1 MSILADWQIIE
12 RCEKEEMIAPFER
25 ESIKTMM
32 TDKGVQRILSYGV
45 SSYGYDI
52 VLSPRDLKLFT
63 NHNSILADARKLNAD
78 VYTTPKLF
86 VDDDGLEYVVLPP
99 NSMMLGH
106 TREYFKIPRD
116 LIVTC
121 LGKSTY
127 ARVGVFPLVT
137 PLEPTWE
144 GNLVVEIVNST
155 TTPAKLYVN
164 QGVAQLIFNRTD
176 AECTVSYKDRGGK
189 YDKQV
194 GTQNPLV

>member
-1 MSILADWQIIE
+1 MSILADWQILD
-12 RCEKEEMIAPFER
+12 RCAKEGMIAPYETA
-25 ESIKTMM
+25 SIKTLE
-32 TDKGVQRILSYGV
+32 TPKGLQRILSYGV

-52 VLSPRDLKLFT
+52 VLSRKDLKLFT

-78 VYTTPKLF
+78 VYTEPKLWL
-86 VDDDGLEYVVLPP
+86 DEDGLEYVVLPP

-106 TREYFKIPRD
+106 SREYFKIPRD

-144 GNLVVEIVNST
+144 GNLVLEVVNST
-155 TTPAKLYVN
+155 STAAKLYVE
-164 QGVAQLIFNRTD
+164 QGIAQLLFNRTD
-176 AECTVSYKDRGGK
+176 AECNVSYKDRGGK

-194 GTQNPLV
+194 GTQNPIV